1 MKFFNKMME
10 ALRPA
15 RGEKGQTVIEYVL
28 VIVLISLVLLLAFR
42 SDRLQTAIGNAST
55 NIADQ
60 VDPPAPTTT

>member
-1 MKFFNKMME
+1 MKFLNRMRAAFK
-10 ALRPA
+10 PA
-15 RGEKGQTVIEYVL
+15 RDEKGQTVIEYVL

-60 VDPPAPTTT
+60 VDPPASS